1 MGRMDAA
8 AQLKEENAMSKIRRR
23 PQSTEP
29 RPTLRYGDRLGDF
42 VINGFAG
49 KGATSFVYRAR
60 HETSFEPVAVKVLH
74 PHLVDDDVKRRRFL
88 READMMMTFDHPNVV
103 YFHEIFEIGEQLAF
117 VMEFIEGEQLDDW
130 IEKYRDELDEVT
142 VTCLFLDILRGLHH
156 AHRRGVYHRDL
167 KPANILV
174 TQNETRWVAKIIDF
188 GVARFANEPLP
199 AEDKAKIVGTAA
211 YISPEEVRD
220 PESVCESS
228 DLYSI
233 GVMLYEAVCGQRP
246 FQGMP
251 VRDLMKA
258 HVERSP
264 ERPRKMNPELS
275 SNFEQILLK
284 TLTKTPEERFENAPA
299 MISALEEAARA
310 AERGRMAPKPGDP
323 EARIATIEW
332 NRDEGDEIAMWLM
345 FRQLMMVAM
354 TLFLSTGATT
364 GEASPHHFD
373 RRDDLHLPVI

>member
-1 MGRMDAA
+1 
-8 AQLKEENAMSKIRRR
+8 MSKIRRR
-23 PQSTEP
+23 PQSAEP

-49 KGATSFVYRAR
+49 KGATSYVYRAR

-74 PHLVDDDVKRRRFL
+74 PHLVDDEVKRRRFL
-88 READMMMTFDHPNVV
+88 READMMMQFNHPNVV

-117 VMEFIEGEQLDDW
+117 VMEFIEGDTLDEWLERHGED
-130 IEKYRDELDEVT
+130 LDEVT

-167 KPANILV
+167 KPANILI
-174 TQNETRWVAKIIDF
+174 TQAESRWVAKIIDF
-188 GVARFANEPLP
+188 GVARFAHEPLP
-199 AEDKAKIVGTAA
+199 DEDRAKIVGTAA

-220 PESVCESS
+220 PETVCESS

-258 HVERSP
+258 HVEISP
-264 ERPRKMNPELS
+264 ERPRKMNPGIS
-275 SNFEQILLK
+275 SDFESILLK
-284 TLTKTPEERFENAPA
+284 TLTKTPDERFDSAPA
-299 MISALEEAARA
+299 LIAALEEAARR
-310 AERGRMAPKPGDP
+310 AERRAAMPKRVDP
-323 EARIATIEW
+323 ETRIATTEW
-332 NRDEGDEIAMWLM
+332 SREENSEAVWLM
-345 FRQLMMVAM
+345 FRQLMLVAM
-354 TLFLSTGATT
+354 TFLLSTGASAD
-364 GEASPHHFD
+364 GAGAHHLD
-373 RRDDLHLPVI
+373 RSNDLPLPLI